1 MSTDG
6 VSRAG
11 SHVMKRGRSGGRDG
25 EGEGAVGGAVAG
37 SRESVGAGVVELMI
51 EFEGEDGDGET
62 RSIIRAIL
70 SSSSGQ
76 MSGQCVNPK

>member
-1 MSTDG
+1 M
-6 VSRAG
+6 
-11 SHVMKRGRSGGRDG
+11 GRRGGR
-25 EGEGAVGGAVAG
+25 GGAEVGVAG
-37 SRESVGAGVVELMI
+37 GEVVVEGLGVEM
-51 EFEGEDGDGET
+51 EGGGGET